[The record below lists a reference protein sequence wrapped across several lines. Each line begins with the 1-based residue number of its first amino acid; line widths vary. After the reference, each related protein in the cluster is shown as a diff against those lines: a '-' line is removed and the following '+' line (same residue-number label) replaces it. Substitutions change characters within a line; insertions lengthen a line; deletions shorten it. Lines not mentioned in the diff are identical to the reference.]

1 MASGRLHPRF
11 VGAKK
16 RGLIE
21 VTCPVRLPAAGS
33 PELAVVALRNLDW
46 VRRTGGGDRPRAGG
60 GRLMPPELTSEQRR
74 ALIILAARADG
85 ATAYCLTQLNGVASH
100 IIAELVGHEL
110 IDARVQFVATRDSN
124 CEAISV
130 VRLTITNAGGRVI
143 AGRQ

>member
-1 MASGRLHPRF
+1 
-11 VGAKK
+11 
-16 RGLIE
+16 
-21 VTCPVRLPAAGS
+21 
-33 PELAVVALRNLDW
+33 
-46 VRRTGGGDRPRAGG
+46 
-60 GRLMPPELTSEQRR
+60 MPPELTSEQRR

-85 ATAYCLTQLNGVASH
+85 ATAYCLTGVASH

-130 VRLTITNAGGRVI
+130 VRLTITNAGRRVI